1 MALSQNLGG
10 FLKHVYLSLVYRL
23 LTCWILKWHLHRLL
37 ELSTYCS
44 FLLWHCHLRS
54 HYFGVP
60 DHLALSFQSG
70 WFVHSS
76 SFVLPVIS
84 AWNPWRQGAWTIS
97 VHFICFSYLR
107 NYSPPVSN
115 VQRLENIVSYIVFFL
130 IFFFFSFSLFSFLLP
145 SFLSSFHSFFFLY
158 SFLVSFFVVIL
169 GACISLLF

>member
-70 WFVHSS
+70 WFAHSS

-84 AWNPWRQGAWTIS
+84 AWNLWRQGAWTIS

-130 IFFFFSFSLFSFLLP
+130 IFSFFLFPYFLSYFLLSFLL
-145 SFLSSFHSFFFLY
+145 FILFFFYIL
-158 SFLVSFFVVIL
+158 FLFP
-169 GACISLLF
+169 SLLLF